1 MNTIIFVSMPQLGT
15 AAFGAKETPEHRL
28 VTITFSLKIY
38 TSKIKKFV
46 ICMNGKA
53 FNNKWLT

>member
-1 MNTIIFVSMPQLGT
+1 MNMIIFVSMPQLGIV
-15 AAFGAKETPEHRL
+15 AFGAKETPEHGL
-28 VTITFSLKIY
+28 VTITFSLKSY

-53 FNNKWLT
+53 FNNIWLT